1 MKQKIN
7 LFLTLV
13 IGFILLSCTSV
24 FADLKSK
31 TELDEL
37 VAPIAL
43 YQDDLLSNILTA
55 STCPDELDE
64 ALNYLEE
71 HNGKVETMPDNDW
84 SPSVKALLFTP
95 EVLQDM
101 GDNPEWT
108 LSLGEAVKNQL
119 SDVMSS
125 VQKLRRKAMES
136 GAFTNSAF
144 QKVSDIDG
152 NITIESTE
160 PGKVYV
166 PEYSS
171 SGLLSTLTGGNG
183 EGGILGL
190 VLKYA
195 VVGLVANWWSN
206 NQCNWRDR
214 YIEYRPWTLSSYG
227 YTPDS
232 YYYSYYYMNDPY
244 MDYATRNRT
253 AYAWYPRIDGYRPPQ
268 PVIINNT
275 TVVPARYSRNNYIE
289 DSSFYRPHHRH
300 HRFGN
305 HGDRPNRFGN
315 HGDRPHRFGN
325 HNDRPHRFGNQSDRP
340 HRFGNHGDR
349 PNRFGNHNDRPNRFG
364 NHNDRPNRFGNH
376 GDRPNRFGNH
386 GDRPHRFG
394 NNSDRPHRFG
404 NNGDRPHRFG
414 NQGDRPNR
422 FGNNGDRPH
431 RFGNN
436 GDRPNRFGNNN
447 DKPNF
452 HRERPQNVNNG
463 NRPHRFG
470 NQGDR
475 PNRFGNN
482 NDRPNFHRERPQNV
496 NNGNRPNRFGNNG
509 DKPNFHRERPQNVN
523 NGNRPH
529 RFGNQG
535 DRPNRFGNNND
546 RPNFHRERPQNV
558 NNGNRPHRFGNQ
570 GDRPNFH
577 RERPQQQTRPS
588 NNFQRPQ
595 RPSNNSF
602 NRPQRPSNNSFNRPQ
617 QQARPSHNNFH
628 RPQQQA
634 RPTQQARPAQR
645 QIRQGHPSGH
655 HPSGR
660 RHRDKNEH

>member
-315 HGDRPHRFGN
+315 H
-325 HNDRPHRFGNQSDRP
+325 
-340 HRFGNHGDR
+340 
-349 PNRFGNHNDRPNRFG
+349 NDRPNRFG

-436 GDRPNRFGNNN
+436 
-447 DKPNF
+447 
-452 HRERPQNVNNG
+452 
-463 NRPHRFG
+463 
-470 NQGDR
+470 
-475 PNRFGNN
+475 
-482 NDRPNFHRERPQNV
+482 
-496 NNGNRPNRFGNNG
+496 
-509 DKPNFHRERPQNVN
+509 
-523 NGNRPH
+523 
-529 RFGNQG
+529 G